1 MVKMFGMS
9 KQRFHCLNTG
19 IRIKLERALVVA
31 VTTGTIHSLQ
41 QIPHGGEEYDFN
53 ADVPLDKHLRALNNA
68 EKAVRIN
75 INAFVFYCS
84 VFVFNQFEKDISFDI
99 RKILWKYNLN
109 ALR

>member
-75 INAFVFYCS
+75 INALFSIAVFLS
-84 VFVFNQFEKDISFDI
+84 STNSKKIFLSISEKFFGNII
-99 RKILWKYNLN
+99 
-109 ALR
+109 